1 MKQLNAILSK
11 AIPPVLAIEQ
21 NGLAAYGGS
30 NIQIPA
36 GVDPFTVIAQLPPAQ
51 LAAIQSAAETQIN
64 AIEPDS
70 IDAIF
75 GGLHFGAI

>member
-21 NGLAAYGGS
+21 NGLAAYGG

-36 GVDPFTVIAQLPPAQ
+36 GVDPFTVIEQLPPAQ

-64 AIEPDS
+64 AIDPDS
-70 IDAIF
+70 VDAIF